1 MVLAERLQIQTETW
15 QKEILVKKIF
25 KNLSITF
32 DISVDY
38 QLSYIFVTFDLSK
51 IAIWIFKTSSYVYS
65 TIQIRLYKRFSQI
78 CFVFGLVF
86 RLVFTIVDICR

>member
-1 MVLAERLQIQTETW
+1 M
-15 QKEILVKKIF
+15 
-25 KNLSITF
+25 
-32 DISVDY
+32 DY